1 MRSRFTL
8 NRRRRTIAFGGIL
21 ATALYFPVGGA
32 SGPHAQ
38 TLDLSVLDAPGSDSV
53 DGTTGGANS
62 LDLYLDIIVNNER
75 MSRFVAVRQ
84 EAGDSFSMTSDDL
97 RASGILP
104 DRSALREDG
113 RIDLARLPDV
123 TVDYNPSSQVLLF
136 HASDKARVARQV
148 SPRAGLDPFDP
159 TDARNKVQT
168 GTGTLMNYSLYAS
181 GAYGSD
187 DSEFDFGGVSGTF
200 QARMFSPIGIAENS
214 FSLSGGQLR
223 RLDTFLAHSDP
234 VTMTT
239 YRGGDLITGGL
250 SWTRPVRL
258 GGFQMQRNFGL
269 RPGLV
274 TLPIPGFT
282 GSAAVPSTVE
292 VFLNNSRRFSQSI
305 GTGPFEVVDL
315 PVVTGPGRAKVVVR
329 DENGNEVVTES
340 EYFVSDRLLRPEL
353 LDYSLDI
360 GFPRTG
366 FGTEED
372 RYDHRLFASA
382 SLRYGVTDWLTLE
395 GHAEGGEGL
404 INGGV
409 GVVSTFGNRVLG
421 SLSMAGSKAEREEG
435 VQLSGALEFDLGRM
449 HVQAR
454 LQRAFGEYNDIA
466 SVSRRDDGG
475 APRAY
480 AELFGGNV
488 RSMGQVS
495 ASMPVLDFGSL
506 NFSYT
511 QLETIAGSRDR
522 LISAGYSQP
531 LLGGTFSASGYTNV
545 ESDDFGLVASLSF
558 PIGGGVT
565 AGTSMRSDEDGV
577 GAYAT
582 ASRAANDSNGSVSW
596 QAQYQNR
603 DDQSRFAGRTEV
615 KTELGKVGG
624 TLNHSEKS
632 TFAGAQVSGAIV
644 AAGGDLFLS
653 NRVDDA
659 FAIVDAGAP
668 DVEVLREN
676 RQVGKTGYN
685 GKLIVPDL
693 RSYERNRLG
702 IDPTGLPLDVIV
714 TSTRKAVIPADHAGI
729 YVSFSDNADGGSA
742 LVSLRAG
749 SGDYVPAGSSVI
761 QEAGSAPTVVG
772 YDGQVFLSG
781 LQKRNRIIVQLP
793 SGERCAAS
801 FNYVPVKGSLATVT
815 DVPCVPE

>member
-1 MRSRFTL
+1 M
-8 NRRRRTIAFGGIL
+8 
-21 ATALYFPVGGA
+21 
-32 SGPHAQ
+32 
-38 TLDLSVLDAPGSDSV
+38 SVLDAPGSGLV
-53 DGTTGGANS
+53 DGDSDDANS
-62 LDLYLDIIVNNER
+62 HDLYLDIMVNNER
-75 MSRFVAVRQ
+75 MKRFVPVRQ
-84 EAGDSFSMTSDDL
+84 EAGGGFSMAPADL

-113 RIDLARLPDV
+113 RIDLARLPDA
-123 TVDYNPSSQVLLF
+123 TVDYDAPSQALLF

-159 TDARNKVQT
+159 TDPRNKVQT
-168 GTGTLMNYSLYAS
+168 GTGTLMNYSLYAN

-187 DSEFDFGGVSGTF
+187 NSEFDFGGVSGTF
-200 QARMFSPIGIAENS
+200 QARVFSPIGIAENS

-582 ASRAANDSNGSVSW
+582 ASRAANGSNGSVSW

-653 NRVDDA
+653 NRIDDA

>member
-1 MRSRFTL
+1 M
-8 NRRRRTIAFGGIL
+8 
-21 ATALYFPVGGA
+21 
-32 SGPHAQ
+32 
-38 TLDLSVLDAPGSDSV
+38 SVLDAPGFAPIADAAV
-53 DGTTGGANS
+53 ETNS
-62 LDLYLDIIVNNER
+62 HDLYLDIIVNNER
-75 MSRFVAVRQ
+75 MRRFVAVRQ
-84 EAGDSFSMTSDDL
+84 EAGGGFSINPDDL

-104 DRSALREDG
+104 DRAAQRKDG
-113 RIDLARLPDV
+113 RIDLARLPEV
-123 TVDYNPSSQVLLF
+123 TVEYDAPSQALLF
-136 HASDKARVARQV
+136 HASDKARVARRV
-148 SPRAGLDPFDP
+148 SPRTGLDPLDP
-159 TDARNKVQT
+159 ADPRNKVQT
-168 GTGTLMNYSLYAS
+168 GAGALMNYALYAN
-181 GAYGSD
+181 GAYGPD
-187 DSEFDFGGVSGTF
+187 DPEFDFGGVSGTF

-223 RLDTFLAHSDP
+223 RLDTFLARSDP

-292 VFLNNSRRFSQSI
+292 VFLNNSRRFSQSV
-305 GTGPFEVVDL
+305 GAGPFEVVDL
-315 PVVTGPGRAKVVVR
+315 PVVTGPGRARVVVH

-340 EYFVSDRLLRPEL
+340 EYFVSDRLLRPKL

-360 GFPRTG
+360 GFPRNG

-372 RYDHRLFASA
+372 RYDDRLFASA
-382 SLRYGVTDWLTLE
+382 SLRYGLTDWLTLE

-409 GVVSTFGNRVLG
+409 GVVSTLGNRILG
-421 SLSMAGSKAEREEG
+421 SLSVAGSKAHGEEG
-435 VQLSGALEFDLGRM
+435 VQVSGALEFDLGRM
-449 HVQAR
+449 HLQAR
-454 LQRAFGEYNDIA
+454 IQRAFGEYSDIA
-466 SVSRRDDGG
+466 SVSRRDNGG
-475 APRAY
+475 APSAY

-488 RSMGQVS
+488 HSLGQVS

-511 QLETIAGSRDR
+511 QLETIAGNRDR
-522 LISAGYSQP
+522 LISADYSRP
-531 LLGGTFSASGYTNV
+531 LLGGTLSASGYINV
-545 ESDDFGLVASLSF
+545 ENDDFGVVASLSF

-565 AGTSMRSDEDGV
+565 AGTGVRSDEDGV
-577 GAYAT
+577 GVYAT
-582 ASRAANDSNGSVSW
+582 ASRAANDSNGNVSW
-596 QAQYQNR
+596 QAQYQKR
-603 DDQSRFAGRTEV
+603 DDQSRFAGRAEV
-615 KTELGKVGG
+615 KTALAKVGG
-624 TLNHSEKS
+624 TLSHSERS
-632 TFAGAQVSGAIV
+632 TFASAHVSGAVV

-653 NRVDDA
+653 NRIDDA
-659 FAIVDAGAP
+659 FAIIDAGAP

-676 RQVGKTGYN
+676 RPVGKTGYN

-693 RSYERNRLG
+693 RSFERNRLG
-702 IDPTGLPLDVIV
+702 IDPTGLPLDAVV

-729 YVSFSDNADGGSA
+729 YVAFSDNADGGNA
-742 LVSLRAG
+742 LVSLHLE

-761 QEAGSAPTVVG
+761 QKAGSAPAVVG

-781 LQKRNRIIVQLP
+781 LQKRNRIVVQLP
-793 SGERCAAS
+793 SGERCAAH
-801 FNYVPVKGSLATVT
+801 FNYVPERGSLVTVD